1 MLSKNSVTA
10 YQTTPCHTSTIN
22 PDAFVV
28 GIFGKMDNEFVG
40 RNKIYVIAVDFIGG
54 IDSPAVL

>member
-1 MLSKNSVTA
+1 MPILSKNSVTA

-28 GIFGKMDNEFVG
+28 GIFGEKYKDFVG
-40 RNKIYVIAVDFIGG
+40 RNKI
-54 IDSPAVL
+54 